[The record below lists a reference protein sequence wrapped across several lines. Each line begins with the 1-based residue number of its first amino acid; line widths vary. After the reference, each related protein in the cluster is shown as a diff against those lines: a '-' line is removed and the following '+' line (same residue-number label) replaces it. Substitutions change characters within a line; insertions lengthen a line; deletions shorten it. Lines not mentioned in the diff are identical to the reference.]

1 MTGSFF
7 TKNRNTY
14 FLTNY
19 NNYFMKPMKK
29 IIPLAL
35 LMFSCVMLYSCNKE
49 DLGASDINSS
59 NSKSSTKRLISS
71 YTISMGGNAYV
82 TQLATGGTETVT
94 STSLSGWTNPNSVF
108 STYFRLG
115 LTGSLTVKVKAK
127 VLSGNSTVKVTI
139 NGIAYNVSMTGKNY
153 NTYNVAS
160 VNIGSAG
167 YVKVDF
173 QGISKTGSDY
183 AEVSDLVISGTATAS
198 DVIYANDPTNYYW
211 SRRGPSVHLSY
222 DAGTSTSNNEW
233 NYNEVTVPVGQ
244 DKIGSYF
251 MANGFGEG
259 YFGIQVNS
267 ATERRILFSVWD
279 PSVGKT
285 TLVRKGPNV
294 VDNTFGGEGTGGQS
308 YMLYNWVAGNTYKFL
323 TQAKP
328 DGAGA
333 TVYSAWFYAPETGS
347 WKFMASWKRPNTI
360 TYLTGF
366 YSFLENFDPEQ
377 GYLGRK
383 VNFNNQ
389 WVRTVEGVWIE
400 RTTAE
405 FTVDATGDNK
415 QRMDYAGGVEN
426 GSFYLQNGGFFPM
439 YVNKYTKF
447 TRRATGIQPTVNLTT
462 LP

>member
-1 MTGSFF
+1 MKRFI
-7 TKNRNTY
+7 NR
-14 FLTNY
+14 
-19 NNYFMKPMKK
+19 MRIM
-29 IIPLAL
+29 L
-35 LMFSCVMLYSCNKE
+35 LMLTTVGLYSCNKE
-49 DLGASDINSS
+49 GINVTDQDVLV
-59 NSKSSTKRLISS
+59 NSENTGKATTS
-71 YTISMGGNAYV
+71 YTVSMGGNAYV

-94 STSLSGWTNPNSVF
+94 ATSLSGWTNPNSIF
-108 STYFRLG
+108 SAYFRLG
-115 LTGSLTVKVKAK
+115 LTGSLTIKVKAT
-127 VLSGNSTVKVTI
+127 VPSGNSTIKVTI
-139 NGIAYNVSMTGKNY
+139 NGVAYNVNMTGKNAT
-153 NTYNVAS
+153 TYNVAT

-173 QGISKTGSDY
+173 QGISKTGSNY
-183 AEVSDLVISGTATAS
+183 AEVSDLVISGAATAS
-198 DVIYANDPTNYYW
+198 NVLFANDPANYYW
-211 SRRGPSVHLSY
+211 SRRGPSVHLGY
-222 DAGTSTSNNEW
+222 DAGTPASNNEW

-279 PSVGKT
+279 PTVGKT
-285 TLVRKGPNV
+285 TLLRKGPNV
-294 VDNTFGGEGTGGQS
+294 IDNTFGGEGTGGQS

-328 DGAGA
+328 DGTVG
-333 TVYSAWFYAPETGS
+333 TVYSAWFYAPEAGS
-347 WKFMASWKRPNTI
+347 WKFIATWKRPNTI

-366 YSFLENFDPEQ
+366 YSFLENFDEEH
-377 GYLGRK
+377 GFFGRK
-383 VNFNNQ
+383 VSFNNQ

-426 GSFYLQNGGFFPM
+426 GSFYLQNGGFFSL

-447 TRRATGIQPTVNLTT
+447 TRPASGNQPTVNLTT